1 MAQLGARLNG
11 IQKVKGSNP
20 FSSTKIKARRKDGL
34 FRFSE
39 RSSGT
44 LSLEANLVT
53 QPIPHSVFPVPSSED
68 LARAQLKGVLEVLKA
83 EAHLQDYRFR
93 DPLEV
98 CSLPTMAVKLL
109 SNGTDLERRINLYA
123 LVGTAMQDMGF
134 FVDMDIETER
144 VYFDVQ

>member
-1 MAQLGARLNG
+1 M
-11 IQKVKGSNP
+11 
-20 FSSTKIKARRKDGL
+20 
-34 FRFSE
+34 
-39 RSSGT
+39 
-44 LSLEANLVT
+44 
-53 QPIPHSVFPVPSSED
+53 
-68 LARAQLKGVLEVLKA
+68 KA

-134 FVDMDIETER
+134 FVDIETER